1 MELEAEAQELQL
13 FALAESEP
21 ECISDTVLDLVPNS
35 HKLLIFWKSYSLNSF
50 LQINSSLLKFAEQ

>member
-1 MELEAEAQELQL
+1 LGCHTSSENLKSSVVELEAEAQELQL

-35 HKLLIFWKSYSLNSF
+35 HKLLIF
-50 LQINSSLLKFAEQ
+50 